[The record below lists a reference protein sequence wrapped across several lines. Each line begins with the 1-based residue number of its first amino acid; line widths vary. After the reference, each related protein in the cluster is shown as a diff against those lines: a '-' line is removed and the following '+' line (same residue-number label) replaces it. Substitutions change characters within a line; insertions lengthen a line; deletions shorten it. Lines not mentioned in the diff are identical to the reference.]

1 MSERICAVVVSY
13 NRRPLLGDCLRA
25 LQAQTRPVDAILVVD
40 NASTDDT
47 RAMLRAEFP
56 DVPVLALT
64 TNSGGAGG
72 FHAGMKW
79 AYGENFDW
87 IWVMD
92 DDGRP
97 APDCLERLLARGRPN
112 VILEPYQQEDDGR
125 IYGFYVWRNNY
136 IDVTI
141 DIMAQRPPTDGFPLF
156 TFVGPLIHRDVVTNA
171 GLPNK
176 DFFIC
181 FDDFEYAF
189 RVTHHTDATIVFVPE
204 AQFFHD
210 FGRKSQPQEVRSFG
224 RRSVRS
230 PRPAW
235 RLYYDPRNELYTLL
249 RIGRG
254 RDDLAAYFKRQARYL
269 LGELVYETDGRERAR
284 LRVLG
289 MLDGAIGRL
298 GKRV

>member
-1 MSERICAVVVSY
+1 MSERVCAVVVSY
-13 NRRPLLGDCLRA
+13 NRRPLLGECLRA
-25 LQAQTRPVDAILVVD
+25 LQAQSRPVDAILVVD

-56 DVPVLALT
+56 EVPVLALT

-79 AYGENFDW
+79 AYREGFDW

-97 APDCLERLLARGRPN
+97 APDCLEQLLVYGRPN
-112 VILEPYQQEDDGR
+112 VILEPYQQEDNGR
-125 IYGFYVWRNNY
+125 VYGFYMWRNNY
-136 IDVTI
+136 IDVTTEV
-141 DIMAQRPPTDGFPLF
+141 MSGCPPTDGFPLF
-156 TFVGPLIHRDVVTNA
+156 TFVGPLIHREVVARA

-189 RVTHHTDATIVFVPE
+189 RITHRTDAAIVFVPE

-210 FGRKSQPQEVRSFG
+210 FSRKSQLQPVRSFG

-249 RIGRG
+249 RVGHG
-254 RDDLAAYFKRQARYL
+254 AGDFPAYFKRQLRSL
-269 LGELVYETDGRERAR
+269 LGELVYEPDGRERAR
-284 LRVLG
+284 LRLLG
-289 MLDGAIGRL
+289 MLDGTIGRL
-298 GKRV
+298 GRRV